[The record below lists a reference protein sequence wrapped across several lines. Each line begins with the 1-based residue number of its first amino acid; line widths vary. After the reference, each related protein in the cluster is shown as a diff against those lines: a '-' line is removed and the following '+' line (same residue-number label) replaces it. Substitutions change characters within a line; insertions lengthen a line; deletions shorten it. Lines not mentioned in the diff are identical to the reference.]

1 HHGFHVARTV
11 LAQGDDGTV
20 RGEQADG
27 PLLPRRTG
35 GDAITVTNPTGLVLV
50 HGTYRKGR
58 GHGPLQGHLGEFFR
72 ELVQSTSRGK
82 VIGAHPS
89 TAQGGQMATC
99 SQGHSHVTG
108 QGADV
113 GPTGTGDR
121 RIDVEEGAVD
131 VLPSTDR
138 CDVELFH
145 RHLTGL
151 ECDLLALTSR
161 FVGTL

>member
-1 HHGFHVARTV
+1 AG
-11 LAQGDDGTV
+11 
-20 RGEQADG
+20 
-27 PLLPRRTG
+27 
-35 GDAITVTNPTGLVLV
+35 
-50 HGTYRKGR
+50 
-58 GHGPLQGHLGEFFR
+58 
-72 ELVQSTSRGK
+72 RGK
-82 VIGAHPS
+82 VQWAHPS
-89 TAQGGQMATC
+89 PAQGGEMATC

-113 GPTGTGDR
+113 CPTGTGDR

-161 FVGTL
+161 FVGTLTVHLDRTDLRGDLGDDPCEFRGGLVHLVVQESPDVHALTRFALCIIG